1 MYYEVAVV
9 FKEEIQTK
17 NGVREKKTTK
27 NYLVECFAVTAA
39 EVQISEYLK
48 DSPYGWEVKAVKQS
62 KILDVI
68 LEKS

>member
-9 FKEEIQTK
+9 FTEEIQTK

-39 EVQISEYLK
+39 EAKISEYLLN
-48 DSPYGWEVKAVKQS
+48 SPFGWEVKAVKQS

-68 LEKS
+68 SEDR